1 MDQSLFSI
9 FWNAHKR
16 LIVKKTSIDFVL
28 KDKILLETS
37 NHKTILYHYAAN
49 RIIGFT
55 YNNIE
60 YFYERDLQGNIVRIY
75 RKDNLAIVAE
85 YTYDAYGNHVVSN
98 LSSKK
103 KSATSRDRSY

>member
-1 MDQSLFSI
+1 MQQ
-9 FWNAHKR
+9 
-16 LIVKKTSIDFVL
+16 
-28 KDKILLETS
+28 
-37 NHKTILYHYAAN
+37 N

-75 RKDNLAIVAE
+75 RKDNLANVAE

-103 KSATSRDRSY
+103 RVLQVEIVLIEHLYYLCSTRINNFYCVYL